1 MVIKVIDQQTCT
13 RQLQLAAIMN
23 THISVSGMGK
33 RGAVVWINFRVYDL
47 IHVNILNNWIQ
58 HRRKPAV
65 ENCCS
70 FLQFANNRNIYTSK
84 CYGQKMSKMKPYLYP
99 NMHPKMIPYFLIALR
114 PWILLHIWYSENDS
128 LFLYIIFSNCMV

>member
-13 RQLQLAAIMN
+13 RQLQPAAIMN

-65 ENCCS
+65 ENFCS

-84 CYGQKMSKMKPYLYP
+84 YYGQKMSKMKPYLYP
-99 NMHPKMIPYFLIALR
+99 NMHLKMIPYFLIALR